1 MKDNRTLEQKYRD
14 MKLQEVSDLYYG
26 SDKARDT
33 YAKDT
38 PGQTPGVDHNP
49 DFQKH
54 DPQLA
59 VDGVPEKGG
68 MIKKPVVSKAIKKDA
83 SPVKFKSVIAEIAD
97 AIDENMSPEQR
108 KKAAQKIFQMHQDK
122 KANQALSKP
131 KSKAAVQARRDA
143 ASYKTSDDSHLD
155 SKPKAPEKKR
165 GRGEKDLP
173 HIVSQLRGVVD
184 TGKGVPSKVKFKDG
198 TTKSVKPKHAA
209 SWLKKHDAAK
219 PAEKLKMYDSHK
231 DKATFKQYAKEDFVV
246 EAHKSEDGPNCG
258 CGKKPCETYGNDP
271 LMPKGEVAKN
281 MNEMKDKCGPGEYW
295 CNKDQKCKPIPKGM
309 KVDKDGIL
317 MKEDNLEEAPRRAY
331 DRSSK
336 GRAYRRL
343 SDEEKARLMKKNEL
357 MRAARRMRAQA
368 ADDYES
374 RGRMRKPTIG
384 GAKSVYRGRKT
395 TREQME
401 SIITGLELRFLTEE
415 KMAGVEY
422 YPRMKKHGK
431 MSDAQKKAVTAVYDK
446 KPFDK
451 KMSGDPQVKR
461 AQRYMKVEQAVSN
474 RLKEMKGMGDYA
486 MTGMDPNDASK
497 PGEAARDRKSA
508 SKLRQ
513 HDMKKGRDV
522 SKINYYSVDQRKRYQ
537 KKFGKKFGESIDKAK
552 PSDWDKA
559 NRELRKEK
567 EKKKHQSYQ
576 KGGKNDP
583 RGMGSVLA
591 MGEATYDQVL
601 KHRYKSDSPQDNP
614 QNRVYLGKVKKG
626 PTKGMDA
633 YKSIPGK
640 SLDSKKGKM
649 DALKKQLKRRPKQY
663 GITGKH
669 DPLYP
674 ANQGSVQQKAAR
686 QKSKRTAGKYMD
698 QPKGQRLK
706 ELYPS
711 HNTGTIDMDA
721 NATPAQKKA
730 RADHAKKRDDFEKKY
745 PGASTS
751 EKMFAK
757 LSKGRKDPKKSFK
770 SPYKEEVVNELS
782 RRTLTNYIQKAAN
795 PVGKKSAIT
804 YASKGAY
811 KLGKSDKYDLDAGE
825 KDDRKAF
832 KRGKGIMRAA
842 QKIQRKT
849 YGNMTKPTPYGGS
862 EMSKSLTRKTK
873 SEAVDDKDV
882 KGLKKLAKGLKGS
895 SKAHLDQM
903 KKLNKMISDSYIAE
917 KSLPNNPK
925 LWAAKKAAA
934 KAKFDV
940 YPSAYANGWAAK
952 QYKAAGGTW
961 RSAK

>member
-59 VDGVPEKGG
+59 IDGVPEKGG

-108 KKAAQKIFQMHQDK
+108 KKAAAKIFQMHQDK
-122 KANQALSKP
+122 KASQALSKP

-184 TGKGVPSKVKFKDG
+184 TAKGVPSKVKFKDG

-246 EAHKSEDGPNCG
+246 EKHMSEKGPNCG
-258 CGKKPCETYGNDP
+258 CGKEPCETYGNDP
-271 LMPKGEVAKN
+271 LMPKGEIAKN

-357 MRAARRMRAQA
+357 MRAARRMRARA
-368 ADDYES
+368 DDDYES

-384 GAKSVYRGRKT
+384 AAKSVYRGRKT

-415 KMAGVEY
+415 KMAGIEY

-446 KPFDK
+446 KPVDK
-451 KMSGDPQVKR
+451 KMAGDPQVKR
-461 AQRYMKVEQAVSN
+461 AQRYMKVEQAVTN
-474 RLKEMKGMGDYA
+474 RLKEMKGMGDHS
-486 MTGMDPNDASK
+486 MTGMDPNDAPK
-497 PGEAARDRKSA
+497 PGEAARDRASA
-508 SKLRQ
+508 RKLMK
-513 HDMKKGRDV
+513 HDLKKGRDV
-522 SKINYYSVDQRKRYQ
+522 SKTNYYSVDARKRYQ
-537 KKFGKKFGESIDKAK
+537 QKFGKKFGESIDKAK

-567 EKKKHQSYQ
+567 EKKKPHQSYQ

-601 KHRYKSDSPQDNP
+601 KHRYQSDHPADNP
-614 QNRVYLGKVKKG
+614 QRSAYLGRHKSS
-626 PTKGMDA
+626 GMDT
-633 YKSIPGK
+633 YKPIPG
-640 SLDSKKGKM
+640 SSADSKKGKM
-649 DALKKQLKRRPKQY
+649 AALKKQLKRRPKQY

-669 DPLYP
+669 DPLYKQK
-674 ANQGSVQQKAAR
+674 QGQVQTKPAR
-686 QKSKRTAGKYMD
+686 QKSKRTAGQYMD
-698 QPKGQRLK
+698 QRKGENLAGNIK
-706 ELYPS
+706 
-711 HNTGTIDMDA
+711 
-721 NATPAQKKA
+721 
-730 RADHAKKRDDFEKKY
+730 
-745 PGASTS
+745 
-751 EKMFAK
+751 
-757 LSKGRKDPKKSFK
+757 
-770 SPYKEEVVNELS
+770 KEEVVNELS

-862 EMSKSLTRKTK
+862 EMSPSLTRKVK
-873 SEAVDDKDV
+873 KEAVDDKDV

-917 KSLPNNPK
+917 KSIPNNPK

>member
-59 VDGVPEKGG
+59 IDGVPEKGG

-83 SPVKFKSVIAEIAD
+83 SPVKFNSVIAEIAD

-108 KKAAQKIFQMHQDK
+108 KKAAAKIFQMHQDK
-122 KANQALSKP
+122 KASQALSKP

-184 TGKGVPSKVKFKDG
+184 TAKGVPSKVKFKDG

-246 EAHKSEDGPNCG
+246 EKHMSEKGPNCG
-258 CGKKPCETYGNDP
+258 CGKEPCETYGNDP
-271 LMPKGEVAKN
+271 LMPKGEIAKN

-357 MRAARRMRAQA
+357 MRAARRMRARA
-368 ADDYES
+368 DDDYES
-374 RGRMRKPTIG
+374 RGRMRKPTLG

-451 KMSGDPQVKR
+451 KMAGDPQVKR
-461 AQRYMKVEQAVSN
+461 AQRYMKVEQAVTN
-474 RLKEMKGMGDYA
+474 RLKEMKGMGDHS

-508 SKLRQ
+508 NKLMK
-513 HDMKKGRDV
+513 HDLKKGRDI
-522 SKINYYSVDQRKRYQ
+522 SKTNYYSVDARKRYQ
-537 KKFGKKFGESIDKAK
+537 QKFGKKFGESIDKAK

-601 KHRYKSDSPQDNP
+601 KHRYQSDHPADNP
-614 QNRVYLGKVKKG
+614 QRSAYLGRHKSS
-626 PTKGMDA
+626 GMDT
-633 YKSIPGK
+633 YKPIPG
-640 SLDSKKGKM
+640 SSADSKKGKM
-649 DALKKQLKRRPKQY
+649 AALKKQLKRRPKQY

-669 DPLYP
+669 DPLYKQK
-674 ANQGSVQQKAAR
+674 QGSVQTKPAR
-686 QKSKRTAGKYMD
+686 QKSKRTAGQYMD
-698 QPKGQRLK
+698 QRKG
-706 ELYPS
+706 E
-711 HNTGTIDMDA
+711 T
-721 NATPAQKKA
+721 
-730 RADHAKKRDDFEKKY
+730 
-745 PGASTS
+745 
-751 EKMFAK
+751 
-757 LSKGRKDPKKSFK
+757 LSGKIK
-770 SPYKEEVVNELS
+770 KEEVVNELS

-917 KSLPNNPK
+917 KSVPNNPK

>member
-59 VDGVPEKGG
+59 IDGVPEKGG

-108 KKAAQKIFQMHQDK
+108 KKAAAKIFQMHQDK
-122 KANQALSKP
+122 KASQALSKP

-155 SKPKAPEKKR
+155 SKPSAPEKKR

-184 TGKGVPSKVKFKDG
+184 TAKGVPSKVKFKDG

-246 EAHKSEDGPNCG
+246 EKHMSEKGPNCG
-258 CGKKPCETYGNDP
+258 CGKEPCETYGNDP
-271 LMPKGEVAKN
+271 LMPKGEIAKN

-357 MRAARRMRAQA
+357 MRAARRMRARA
-368 ADDYES
+368 DDDYES

-384 GAKSVYRGRKT
+384 AAKSVYRGRKT

-415 KMAGVEY
+415 KMAGIEY

-446 KPFDK
+446 KPVDK
-451 KMSGDPQVKR
+451 KMAGDPQVKR
-461 AQRYMKVEQAVSN
+461 AQRYMKVEQAVTN
-474 RLKEMKGMGDYA
+474 RLKEMKGMGDHS
-486 MTGMDPNDASK
+486 MTGMDPNDAPK
-497 PGEAARDRKSA
+497 PGEAARDRASA
-508 SKLRQ
+508 RKLMK
-513 HDMKKGRDV
+513 HDLKKGRDV
-522 SKINYYSVDQRKRYQ
+522 SKTNYYSVDARKRYQ
-537 KKFGKKFGESIDKAK
+537 QKFGKKFGESIDKAK

-567 EKKKHQSYQ
+567 EKKKPHQSYQ

-601 KHRYKSDSPQDNP
+601 KHRYQSDHPADNP
-614 QNRVYLGKVKKG
+614 QRSAYLGRHKSS
-626 PTKGMDA
+626 GMDT
-633 YKSIPGK
+633 YKPIPG
-640 SLDSKKGKM
+640 SSADSKKGKM
-649 DALKKQLKRRPKQY
+649 AALKKQLKRRPKQY

-669 DPLYP
+669 DPLYKQK
-674 ANQGSVQQKAAR
+674 QGQVQTKPAR
-686 QKSKRTAGKYMD
+686 QKSKRTAGQYMD
-698 QPKGQRLK
+698 QRKGENLAGNIK
-706 ELYPS
+706 
-711 HNTGTIDMDA
+711 
-721 NATPAQKKA
+721 
-730 RADHAKKRDDFEKKY
+730 
-745 PGASTS
+745 
-751 EKMFAK
+751 
-757 LSKGRKDPKKSFK
+757 
-770 SPYKEEVVNELS
+770 KEEVVNELS

-862 EMSKSLTRKTK
+862 EMSPSLTRKVK
-873 SEAVDDKDV
+873 KEAVDDKDV

-917 KSLPNNPK
+917 KSIPNNPK

>member
-59 VDGVPEKGG
+59 IDGVPEKGG

-83 SPVKFKSVIAEIAD
+83 SPVKFNSVIAEIAD

-108 KKAAQKIFQMHQDK
+108 KKAAAKIFQMHQDK
-122 KANQALSKP
+122 KASQALSKP

-246 EAHKSEDGPNCG
+246 EKHMSEKGPNCG
-258 CGKKPCETYGNDP
+258 CGKEPCETYGNDP
-271 LMPKGEVAKN
+271 LMPKGEIAKN

-357 MRAARRMRAQA
+357 MRAARRMRARA
-368 ADDYES
+368 DDDYES

-384 GAKSVYRGRKT
+384 GAKSVYRGKKT

-451 KMSGDPQVKR
+451 KMAGDPQVKR
-461 AQRYMKVEQAVSN
+461 AQRYMKVEQAVTN
-474 RLKEMKGMGDYA
+474 RLKEMKGMGDHS

-508 SKLRQ
+508 NKLMK
-513 HDMKKGRDV
+513 HDLKKGRDI
-522 SKINYYSVDQRKRYQ
+522 SKTNYYSVDARKRYQ
-537 KKFGKKFGESIDKAK
+537 QKFGKKFGESIDKAK

-601 KHRYKSDSPQDNP
+601 KHRYQSDHPADNP
-614 QNRVYLGKVKKG
+614 QRSAYLGRHKSS
-626 PTKGMDA
+626 GMDT
-633 YKSIPGK
+633 YKPIPG
-640 SLDSKKGKM
+640 SSADSKKGKM
-649 DALKKQLKRRPKQY
+649 AALKKQLKRRPKQY

-669 DPLYP
+669 DPLYKQK
-674 ANQGSVQQKAAR
+674 QGSVQTKPAR
-686 QKSKRTAGKYMD
+686 QKSKRTAGQYMD
-698 QPKGQRLK
+698 QRKG
-706 ELYPS
+706 E
-711 HNTGTIDMDA
+711 T
-721 NATPAQKKA
+721 
-730 RADHAKKRDDFEKKY
+730 
-745 PGASTS
+745 
-751 EKMFAK
+751 
-757 LSKGRKDPKKSFK
+757 LSGKIK
-770 SPYKEEVVNELS
+770 KEEVVNELS

-917 KSLPNNPK
+917 KSVPNNPK

>member
-1 MKDNRTLEQKYRD
+1 MKDNRTLEQKYRE

-49 DFQKH
+49 DFQRHGDKGME
-54 DPQLA
+54 LA

-68 MIKKPVVSKAIKKDA
+68 IINKPQVSKAIKKDA

-97 AIDENMSPEQR
+97 TINENMTPEQR
-108 KKAAQKIFQMHQDK
+108 KAAAKKIFQMRMDQKAKQDL
-122 KANQALSKP
+122 QKP
-131 KSKAAVQARRDA
+131 KTKAAVQARRDA

-155 SKPKAPEKKR
+155 KKEPAQKR

-209 SWLKKHDAAK
+209 SWLKKHDSAK
-219 PAEKLKMYDSHK
+219 PAEKLAMYKSHDNK
-231 DKATFKQYAKEDFVV
+231 KTFKQYAKEDFVV
-246 EAHKSEDGPNCG
+246 EKHMSEKGPNCG
-258 CGKKPCETYGNDP
+258 CGKDPCETYGNDP
-271 LMPKGEVAKN
+271 LMPKGENAKN
-281 MNEMKDKCGPGEYW
+281 MNEMKSCPEGEYY
-295 CNKDQKCKPIPKGM
+295 CMKDQKCKPIPEGM
-309 KVDKDGIL
+309 TTDKDGML
-317 MKEDNLEEAPRRAY
+317 VKEAVRAY

-343 SDEEKARLMKKNEL
+343 SDEEKQRLAKKNEL
-357 MRAARRMRAQA
+357 MRAARRMRRQA

-374 RGRMRKPTIG
+374 RGKMRKPTIG
-384 GAKSVYRGRKT
+384 GAKSVYRGKKT

-401 SIITGLELRFLTEE
+401 QIITGLELRFLQEEE
-415 KMAGVEY
+415 KMVGSEY
-422 YPRMKKHGK
+422 QGRMKKHGK
-431 MSDAQKKAVTAVYDK
+431 MSDAQKKAVTSVYDK
-446 KPFDK
+446 KPIDK
-451 KMSGDPQVKR
+451 KMAGDPQVKR
-461 AQRYMKVEQAVSN
+461 AQRYMKVEQAV
-474 RLKEMKGMGDYA
+474 REAMKGMGDSA
-486 MTGMDPNDASK
+486 MTGMDPNDATPKAELENERSK
-497 PGEAARDRKSA
+497 R
-508 SKLRQ
+508 
-513 HDMKKGRDV
+513 
-522 SKINYYSVDQRKRYQ
+522 
-537 KKFGKKFGESIDKAK
+537 
-552 PSDWDKA
+552 
-559 NRELRKEK
+559 LRKMM
-567 EKKKHQSYQ
+567 Q
-576 KGGKNDP
+576 KPNKP
-583 RGMGSVLA
+583 KP

-601 KHRYKSDSPQDNP
+601 KHRYKSDHPADNP
-614 QNRVYLGKVKKG
+614 QRSAYLGRHKSS
-626 PTKGMDA
+626 GMDT
-633 YKSIPGK
+633 YKPIPG
-640 SLDSKKGKM
+640 SSADSKKGKM
-649 DALKKQLKRRPKQY
+649 AAIKKQLKRRPKQY

-669 DPLYP
+669 DPLYKQK
-674 ANQGSVQQKAAR
+674 QGSVQTKPAR
-686 QKSKRTAGKYMD
+686 QKSKRTAGQYMD
-698 QPKGQRLK
+698 QRKGENLAGNIK
-706 ELYPS
+706 
-711 HNTGTIDMDA
+711 
-721 NATPAQKKA
+721 
-730 RADHAKKRDDFEKKY
+730 
-745 PGASTS
+745 
-751 EKMFAK
+751 
-757 LSKGRKDPKKSFK
+757 
-770 SPYKEEVVNELS
+770 KEEVVNELS

-795 PVGKKSAIT
+795 PVGKKSAIN

-811 KLGKSDKYDLDAGE
+811 KLGSDDSGNLSAGE

-873 SEAVDDKDV
+873 KEEVVNELKKSTLGSYIKKATGDAISKSHESQFNIQKGMSAQDKGQKKIAKKHFDKGKEASDKTMRRFHGINRAAGKLTPGKGKDEYLADKNKTKMGASQKTFKQMHSSKVKATEAVDQKDV

-895 SKAHLDQM
+895 SQAHLDQM

-925 LWAAKKAAA
+925 LWAAKKAQA

-952 QYKAAGGTW
+952 QYKKAGGTW